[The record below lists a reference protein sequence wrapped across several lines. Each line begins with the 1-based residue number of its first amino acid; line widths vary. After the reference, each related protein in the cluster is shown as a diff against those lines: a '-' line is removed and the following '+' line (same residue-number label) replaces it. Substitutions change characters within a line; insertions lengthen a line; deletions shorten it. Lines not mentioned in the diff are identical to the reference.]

1 MKANNIRITIK
12 SRAQVLHEFGETV
25 EKLRKGEPASQRD
38 ELSFS
43 SLESLR
49 KVLTEKRTELLKAI
63 KEKSPESVYELAKLV
78 GRDLKSVNTDLKIL
92 KSLGLVS
99 LRKSNEGRARVKPI
113 VEFDKLNIEFALA

>member
-1 MKANNIRITIK
+1 MKANDIRITIK

-25 EKLRKGEPASQRD
+25 KKLRKGQPEQHRD

-49 KVLTEKRTELLKAI
+49 KVLTGKRTELLKAI
-63 KEKSPESVYELAKLV
+63 KEKSPGSVYELAKLA

-99 LRKSNEGRARVKPI
+99 LHKSNEGRTRVKPI
-113 VEFDKLNIEFALA
+113 VEFDKLNIEIALA